1 MAWKLVKDVIGR
13 YVRYLSKI
21 RCRPPH
27 YLLGMRKLA
36 CGPVLAA
43 AAIVLASCAG
53 NGAGDADRPCD
64 GPGTGGPRVVYRPEP
79 TPDAP
84 RVTRASVE
92 QTIEVMCR
100 RARALGARGSRI
112 RAVRRNRIVVRL
124 GPGDDASQT
133 AVALGIPARLAFYDW
148 DANVIGNPDQ
158 PITDLARAVHRAERA
173 EPRAE
178 EDDLPATGAEEN
190 TIDRYEGD
198 EARIRNFYDRR
209 NDAIGATYYAEAGG
223 RVVAGP
229 ETSCAGLAV
238 ALAPTGR
245 PPKGESAAGDLD
257 AAACGR
263 RLAGRGLPADG
274 SVHMVPRGI
283 RVVAAAR
290 PGGGASG
297 GSGDELTGTPPEP
310 PAGWYVIEDDAGV
323 LPDAVDK
330 ARDKTDEATGAS
342 GVLIEF
348 TSDGATSYRALTQ
361 SIAERGAQAPTGGDP
376 RLAVAL
382 DDQLVSLAAIDPT
395 ANPDGLDPDAG
406 ALIGNLGGAGRARL
420 LAKLIEAGALPL
432 SVRPAP

>member
-13 YVRYLSKI
+13 RAVSFSKI
-21 RCRPPH
+21 RCRPAH

-36 CGPVLAA
+36 GGLVLAA
-43 AAIVLASCAG
+43 AAMVLASCAG

-112 RAVRRNRIVVRL
+112 RAVRRSRIVVRL
-124 GPGDDASQT
+124 GPGKDAAQT

-158 PITDLARAVHRAERA
+158 PLTDLLRAVRRAEAA
-173 EPRAE
+173 EPQAE
-178 EDDLPATGAEEN
+178 EADLPATGVEES
-190 TIDRYEGD
+190 TIDRYGGD
-198 EARIRNFYDRR
+198 EQRIRSFYDRR
-209 NDAIGATYYAEAGG
+209 NDAVGATYYAEAAG
-223 RVVAGP
+223 RIVAGP

-238 ALAPTGR
+238 ALAPRGK
-245 PPKGESAAGDLD
+245 PPRGESAAGDLD
-257 AAACGR
+257 ASACGR
-263 RLAGRGLPADG
+263 RLSGRGLPPG
-274 SVHMVPRGI
+274 GVVHVVPRGI

-297 GSGDELTGTPPEP
+297 ADAEDLTSAPPEQ

-323 LPDAVDK
+323 LPAEVDK
-330 ARDKTDEATGAS
+330 AKEHKDEATGAS
-342 GVLIEF
+342 GVVVEF
-348 TSDGATSYRALTQ
+348 TDVGATGFRTLTQ
-361 SIAERGAQAPTGGDP
+361 AIAQRGAEEPTGGDR
-376 RLAVAL
+376 RLAVA
-382 DDQLVSLAAIDPT
+382 
-395 ANPDGLDPDAG
+395 
-406 ALIGNLGGAGRARL
+406 
-420 LAKLIEAGALPL
+420 
-432 SVRPAP
+432 